1 MRNKWEKVKAKV
13 KLVLMVDDDDDQAPS
28 EQDIEDALKILV
40 SRKPELLED
49 SEGYNRTFRELR
61 NELVPKID
69 EGITLT
75 DQNSAWKPWLSDM
88 QSSDTWKPLD
98 QIRTISTSSWIRIPA
113 IRLST
118 IPPMR

>member
-75 DQNSAWKPWLSDM
+75 DQNMEHVEFTDQQVRAVTVWKVEADYF
-88 QSSDTWKPLD
+88 TAKVREKP
-98 QIRTISTSSWIRIPA
+98 QPH
-113 IRLST
+113 
-118 IPPMR
+118 MH

>member
-88 QSSDTWKPLD
+88 QSSDTWETLD